1 MHSADWITAA
11 IALYEG
17 KLVRYATGIVGDIER
32 ARDVVQDT
40 FLRLCKEDPSRIGE
54 YLAQWLFT
62 VCRNRALDIRKKEA
76 RMSFVDEAELAVSA
90 GATSRPFALLER
102 KEAMDQVM
110 RVLETLPENQRE
122 VVILKFQADLS
133 YKEISAV
140 TGLSVT
146 NVGFLLHTALKT
158 IRQRLAEESAA
169 AGPNGQNLRRVL

>member
-1 MHSADWITAA
+1 MHNADWITAA

-40 FLRLCKEDPSRIGE
+40 FLRLCKEDPSRVGD

-62 VCRNRALDIRKKEA
+62 VCRNRALDIRKKET
-76 RMSFVDEAELAVSA
+76 RMSFVDDAELPIRPSA
-90 GATSRPFALLER
+90 TPRPFAALEQ
-102 KEAMDQVM
+102 KEAMSQVM
-110 RVLETLPENQRE
+110 RLLETLPENQRE
-122 VVILKFQADLS
+122 VVILKFQADLN
-133 YKEISAV
+133 YKEISVV

-158 IRQRLAEESAA
+158 VRQRLAEESAA
-169 AGPNGQNLRRVL
+169 SSKNLRRVL